1 MLAAVRRRALRKRPG
16 HQLGVQSPQPPL
28 ALNGENVDAT
38 TMVYRFGSRRG
49 SEHQIMET
57 SCPSSRNRFVFMQHP
72 FSSRRETL
80 GHGVL
85 MCGCEVGKH
94 QVVLLGW
101 LIVHDCWL
109 FVTSLLK

>member
-38 TMVYRFGSRRG
+38 TMVYRFGSRCG
-49 SEHQIMET
+49 SENQFMET

-72 FSSRRETL
+72 FSSRRETVD
-80 GHGVL
+80 GRNFAQVGETFV
-85 MCGCEVGKH
+85 GCSNS
-94 QVVLLGW
+94 QFSRDPLR
-101 LIVHDCWL
+101 I
-109 FVTSLLK
+109 